1 MRKTLKSFC
10 FAGICA
16 LMAITGEA
24 RILTP
29 HDLVTLPRPG
39 GVATAPSGKRAVY
52 AQSQYNTTA
61 DKVSIRCHTITAKS
75 LALD

>member
-1 MRKTLKSFC
+1 
-10 FAGICA
+10 
-16 LMAITGEA
+16 MAITGEA

-39 GVATAPSGKRAVY
+39 GVATAPSGKRAVF

-61 DKVSIRCHTITAKS
+61 DKVSIRCHTITAKTP
-75 LALD
+75 ALD